1 MVNITSQDRV
11 LVLYIPSNGIIPNS
25 ETELRLIVRSTHDNG
40 PRLVFIFQGWEVSG
54 AFIKVCVE
62 RPEGLHEGEWE
73 YTLQDSKGVIFSR
86 GLMMVGAMPADAAS
100 VQYNR
105 EIDYKEYG
113 NE

>member
-11 LVLYIPSNGIIPNS
+11 QVLYIPSNGNTPA
-25 ETELRLIVRSTHDNG
+25 TGAQLGLMVRSTHDNG
-40 PRLVFIFQGWEVSG
+40 PLLAFTFQGWEVSG

-73 YTLQDSKGVIFSR
+73 YTLQDSEGVIFSR
-86 GLMMVGAMPADAAS
+86 GLMMVGAMPADAGA

>member
-11 LVLYIPSNGIIPNS
+11 LVLHIPHNGTIPGDGA
-25 ETELRLIVRSTHDNG
+25 ELGLIVASTHDIG
-40 PRLVFIFQGWEVSG
+40 PRLAFTFQGWEVVG
-54 AFIKVCVE
+54 TFIKVCVE

-73 YTLQDSKGVIFSR
+73 YTLLDSEGVVFSK
-86 GLMMVGAMPADAAS
+86 GLMMVGAMPADAES

>member
-11 LVLYIPSNGIIPNS
+11 LVLYIPSNGNTPA
-25 ETELRLIVRSTHDNG
+25 TGAALGLVVRSTHDNG
-40 PRLVFIFQGWEVSG
+40 PLL
-54 AFIKVCVE
+54 AF
-62 RPEGLHEGEWE
+62 
-73 YTLQDSKGVIFSR
+73 TLQDAEGLVLSQ
-86 GLMMVGAMPADAAS
+86 GLMMVGAMPADAGA

>member
-11 LVLYIPSNGIIPNS
+11 LVLYIPSNGTTPA
-25 ETELRLIVRSTHDNG
+25 TGAQLGLIVRSTHDNG
-40 PRLVFIFQGWEVSG
+40 PRLAFTFQVWEVSG
-54 AFIKVCVE
+54 TFIKVCVE

-73 YTLQDSKGVIFSR
+73 YTLRDSEGVIFSR